1 MTVQQRPSRKTRVGV
16 EYGIGGQFSAL
27 FSRDDLKGKTAL
39 DVLRALVD
47 SPQSPGS
54 EARTA
59 RVVGEALSTLREID
73 VELLES
79 QGGKAEGEP
88 IGLDHVIVK
97 DDGEEIEESSV
108 GQQQEE
114 IRIRLSESYRGGV
127 AR

>member
-1 MTVQQRPSRKTRVGV
+1 MTVQQQRPSRKTRVSA
-16 EYGIGGQFSAL
+16 EYGMGGGFSAL
-27 FSRDDLKGKTAL
+27 FSRNDLKGKTAL

-47 SPQSPGS
+47 SPHSPGS
-54 EARTA
+54 ETRTA

-73 VELLES
+73 VELIRS
-79 QGGKAEGEP
+79 GGKAEGEP
-88 IGLDHVIVK
+88 IALDQVIVE
-97 DDGEEIEESSV
+97 DDGEGIEENSV